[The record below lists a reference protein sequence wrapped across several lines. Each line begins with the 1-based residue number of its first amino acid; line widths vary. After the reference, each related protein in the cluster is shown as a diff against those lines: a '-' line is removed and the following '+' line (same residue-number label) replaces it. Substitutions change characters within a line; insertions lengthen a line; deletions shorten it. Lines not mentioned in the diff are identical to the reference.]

1 MELRSTVGA
10 MIVAMPPD
18 APPLVRATVASAD
31 DVPDSGG
38 LAVIA
43 EGRALA
49 LFRVDGEIVAFQGE
63 CAHRGGP
70 LALGDVRGTLLTC
83 PWHWW
88 RYDLRTGRRVDDPTV
103 CLERFPVELVD
114 GRVVVTVPAAR
125 APESW
130 RDRLLRHAREAGDPA
145 LTRPTRNDR

>member
-1 MELRSTVGA
+1 MTVA
-10 MIVAMPPD
+10 TPPD
-18 APPLVRATVASAD
+18 SAPLVRAVVASVD
-31 DVPDSGG
+31 DVPDTGG
-38 LAVIA
+38 LAAVV

-49 LFRVDGEIVAFQGE
+49 LFRVDGRIVAFQGA

-88 RYDLRTGRRVDDPTV
+88 RYDLRTGRRVDDPGV
-103 CLERFPVELVD
+103 CLERFPVEVEH

-125 APESW
+125 EPESW
-130 RDRLLRHAREAGDPA
+130 RDRLLRHAREAGDSSLP
-145 LTRPTRNDR
+145 RPPRGER